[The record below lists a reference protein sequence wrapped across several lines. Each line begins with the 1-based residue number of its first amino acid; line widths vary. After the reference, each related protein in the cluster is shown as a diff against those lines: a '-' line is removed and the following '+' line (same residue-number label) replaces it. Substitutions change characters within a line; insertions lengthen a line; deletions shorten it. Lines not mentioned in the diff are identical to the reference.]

1 MPWVSGKGNTRRRG
15 DGLAWGG
22 VAVDLIET
30 IEYIGRLQGRPNT
43 EESGAGRFAA

>member
-1 MPWVSGKGNTRRRG
+1 MEAIVEF
-15 DGLAWGG
+15 
-22 VAVDLIET
+22 AVDLIEA